1 MTYAYLRSMPGL
13 PSLSE
18 QVREVV
24 SFAQREGIT
33 IDKEVVEYSQK
44 DAPIDARKEFESFLR
59 GIKEEDRLVVSAL
72 EVLSDRV
79 EELVKVIN
87 CIFSHKATLSVAR
100 TAMHI
105 RRESKAV
112 EIFSLLNAL
121 REAKRERYGKI
132 GRPKGSKSG
141 SKFDIHQSR
150 IIMMLK
156 EKMSVSAIARELGV
170 SRSSLKDYIESRALR
185 DLVDGE
191 WIKVFPQTQKTEHI
205 VMICPFEQQQSQTRK
220 VS

>member
-1 MTYAYLRSMPGL
+1 MTYAYLRSMSGL
-13 PSLSE
+13 SSLSE
-18 QVREVV
+18 QVREII

-59 GIKEEDRLVVSAL
+59 GIKEGDRLVVSAL

-79 EELVKVIN
+79 EELVKVVN
-87 CIFSHKATLSVAR
+87 CIFSHKATLLVAR
-100 TAMHI
+100 TAMQI

-141 SKFDIHQSR
+141 SKFDVYQSR
-150 IIMMLK
+150 IIAMLK
-156 EKMSVSAIARELGV
+156 EKMSVSAIARELGI

-191 WIKVFPQTQKTEHI
+191 WIKVFPQTHTTEHI
-205 VMICPFEQQQSQTRK
+205 VMICPFEQRQSHTRK